1 MKWPNDTKDF
11 ALPVRDVDVG
21 QPAESG
27 MRLGV
32 GGIRTVEHVQSDGS
46 VMRLSHRGGYPL
58 YETVEGGAG
67 SQAAEN
73 YRRGFVA
80 VVPGATAGTLF
91 NPYSLAVVQ
100 HGFKPAGALYYVLD
114 YATSWNVSPSD
125 TTNWRDVIVFDGNKL
140 LINGL
145 RMAPPLQD
153 LASVPS
159 GSVPY
164 FINTGLSGSQYG
176 RTQDRRTF
184 AVARELVK
192 SWAST
197 GITETLT
204 PTTPR
209 TDEKALTIGPAIVRS
224 THKAWLGQI
233 YYTGT
238 SADDDAGTW
247 AFSQREVNMMLASP
261 FLSGTNSSASV
272 DMTAPGFGAG
282 VASSGSGNWDITLPP
297 TEIGMYSTP
306 TSTKEELFSQRYD
319 FYDAQVPTP
328 STGIFEGH
336 FNYAGTVSRPLQ
348 GVKSGSYTRT
358 TYTAS
363 ASDSVQVTDKQF
375 DFVLNNTKI
384 FDSRSTGT
392 NVKSQWVDYD
402 ASINGVDSTTGA
414 NMTGNSTNLYWG
426 QFFTS
431 PPPSGGLN
439 DRMPGPHGGKSNRY
453 VDGGS
458 ISGVSETRSHEEQTL
473 SASVTSGSLSLVALS
488 ASRNYSYGQLAGYTP
503 VTGYYAPYIASA
515 WAPVYSGMGVYGRAS
530 WRLDAYSNPST
541 DETWILYYEAT
552 VQYISGWG
560 NWYKQTQATQDKI
573 NAKYQQVHNAIM
585 AQTARYD
592 DESSSGITFRT
603 FYNGY
608 VSPSVTQLSQSLT
621 WQTRDFI
628 LFDEDNGVYI
638 SVVGDFSGQDAD
650 ATLTVSLVIETR
662 HDTTTIQLLT
672 RNYTYTDLLP
682 EYEIGTTGKYAVPS
696 PQVRAMFAPLHREQG
711 SFKGAHY
718 VTLDEETA
726 GADPA
731 HLFSMQLVLH
741 SFSDMGQVNELNTTD
756 AGVHFVPFNLL
767 EMLYC
772 FVFSQ
777 DYGVGAS
784 TSQRYPVTFSARYND
799 LMANLFGVPF
809 NITVRDGVETPWTHS
824 LHSSF
829 VGVHG
834 ASLHRV

>member
-1 MKWPNDTKDF
+1 
-11 ALPVRDVDVG
+11 
-21 QPAESG
+21 
-27 MRLGV
+27 
-32 GGIRTVEHVQSDGS
+32 
-46 VMRLSHRGGYPL
+46 MRLSHRGGYPL
-58 YETVEGGAG
+58 YETINGIGAKD
-67 SQAAEN
+67 SN
-73 YRRGFVA
+73 TYRRGFVA
-80 VVPGATAGTLF
+80 VVPGEETGTLF
-91 NPYSLAVVQ
+91 NPYTLAVVQ
-100 HGFKPAGALYYVLD
+100 HGFKPAGSLYYVLD
-114 YATSWNVSPSD
+114 YATDWNVSPSD
-125 TTNWRDVIVFDGNKL
+125 TTNWRDVIVFDGNKI

-153 LASVPS
+153 LASVPA
-159 GSVPY
+159 GCVPY

-184 AVARELVK
+184 SVTRELVR
-192 SWAST
+192 SWASS

-224 THKAWLGQI
+224 AHKAWLGQL
-233 YYTGT
+233 YYTGA
-238 SADDDAGTW
+238 SATDDAGTW

-261 FLSGTNSSASV
+261 FLSGTNSGSAV
-272 DMTAPGFGAG
+272 DMTAPGFGTG
-282 VASSGSGNWDITLPP
+282 VASSGSGDWDITLPP

-306 TSTKEELFSQRYD
+306 TSTRADLFSQRYD
-319 FYDAQVPTP
+319 FYDAQVPNP

-336 FNYAGTVSRPLQ
+336 FHYAGTVSRPLQ
-348 GVKSGSYTRT
+348 GVKSGSYART

-363 ASDSVQVTDKQF
+363 ASDSVQITDKQF
-375 DFVLNNTKI
+375 DFALSNSKI
-384 FDSRSTGT
+384 FDSRSTET
-392 NVKSQWVDYD
+392 HVKTQWVDYD
-402 ASINGVDSTTGA
+402 ASINGVDSTNGS
-414 NMTGNSTNLYWG
+414 NMTGNLTDLYWG
-426 QFFTS
+426 QYFTS

-453 VDGGS
+453 VGGVP
-458 ISGVSETRSHEEQTL
+458 ISGSYETRSHEEQVL
-473 SASVTSGSLSLVALS
+473 SASVTSGSLSLVSLS

-503 VTGYYAPYIASA
+503 RTGYYAPYIASS
-515 WAPVYSGMGVYGRAS
+515 WGGPVSWGIGSYGEAS
-530 WRLDAYSNPST
+530 WRLDAYSSSAT
-541 DETWILYYEAT
+541 DETWIRHYEAT
-552 VQYISGWG
+552 TQYIPGWG

-585 AQTARYD
+585 AQERYD
-592 DESSSGITFRT
+592 DESTGGITSRT
-603 FYNGY
+603 FYYGY
-608 VSPSVTQLSQSLT
+608 VSPSVTQLSQTLS
-621 WQTRDFI
+621 WQTSDFI

-638 SVVGDFSGQDAD
+638 RIDGEFSGQDTD

-662 HDTTTIQLLT
+662 HDTTTVQLLT
-672 RNYTYTDLLP
+672 RDYTYGDLLP
-682 EYEIGTTGKYAVPS
+682 EYEIGSTGKYAVPS

-718 VTLDEETA
+718 VTLNEETA
-726 GADPA
+726 GAVPA
-731 HLFSMQLVLH
+731 HLFSLKLILH
-741 SFSDMGQVNELNTTD
+741 SFSDMGQVNELNDTD
-756 AGVHFVPFNLL
+756 SGVHFVPLNLL

-809 NITVRDGVETPWTHS
+809 NINVRDGVETPWTHS

>member
-32 GGIRTVEHVQSDGS
+32 SGIRTVEWTQNDGS
-46 VMRLSHRGGYPL
+46 VVRLSHRGGHPIF
-58 YETVEGGAG
+58 ESAHGAG
-67 SQAAEN
+67 AGDGNET

-80 VVPGATAGTLF
+80 VVPGATTGTLF
-91 NPYSLAVVQ
+91 NPYTLAVVQ

-125 TTNWRDVIVFDGNKL
+125 TTNWRDVIVFDGNKI

-153 LASVPS
+153 LAGVPA
-159 GSVPY
+159 GGIPY
-164 FINTGLSGSQYG
+164 FINTGLSGGQYG
-176 RTQDRRTF
+176 RPQDRRTF

-192 SWAST
+192 SWASS

-224 THKAWLGQI
+224 THKAWLGQM

-238 SADDDAGTW
+238 SATDDAGTW

-272 DMTAPGFGAG
+272 DMSPPALASAGTDTTARGTPITLPSTPIALKSNDARIVQSNQNLRIIYWYWDSTFSSPLQAQEYGNNTRLTY
-282 VASSGSGNWDITLPP
+282 SGSG
-297 TEIGMYSTP
+297 
-306 TSTKEELFSQRYD
+306 
-319 FYDAQVPTP
+319 
-328 STGIFEGH
+328 
-336 FNYAGTVSRPLQ
+336 
-348 GVKSGSYTRT
+348 
-358 TYTAS
+358 
-363 ASDSVQVTDKQF
+363 
-375 DFVLNNTKI
+375 
-384 FDSRSTGT
+384 
-392 NVKSQWVDYD
+392 
-402 ASINGVDSTTGA
+402 
-414 NMTGNSTNLYWG
+414 
-426 QFFTS
+426 
-431 PPPSGGLN
+431 
-439 DRMPGPHGGKSNRY
+439 
-453 VDGGS
+453 
-458 ISGVSETRSHEEQTL
+458 
-473 SASVTSGSLSLVALS
+473 SASVTQAGVTLDFTCSNVKTWDERSIGLIMDNQYVTIADSGQYATYTALSLDADATNLIWNDTYAPLRGVQNVWVDDYLISPPGTNPTRYYENQTISATVEAAGAILLISVS
-488 ASRNYSYGQLAGYTP
+488 ASSNTSSGGAWNVTPNATHYNAHMGQPSTYPGQTF
-503 VTGYYAPYIASA
+503 
-515 WAPVYSGMGVYGRAS
+515 GMGIYGR
-530 WRLDAYSNPST
+530 L
-541 DETWILYYEAT
+541 EL
-552 VQYISGWG
+552 
-560 NWYKQTQATQDKI
+560 
-573 NAKYQQVHNAIM
+573 NAKYYPASDIIPVNDYYKQNPSPPPKQLPAVLAEIE
-585 AQTARYD
+585 AEFDAKAAEYQTQTYYDCENSNGDSRYN
-592 DESSSGITFRT
+592 
-603 FYNGY
+603 FYTTAVN
-608 VSPSVTQLSQSLT
+608 PSVSRSSKSLT

-628 LFDEDNGVYI
+628 LCDEENGVYI
-638 SVVGDFSGQDAD
+638 SIVGDFSGQDTD

-662 HDTTTIQLLT
+662 HDTTTIQVLT
-672 RNYTYTDLLP
+672 RDYTYTDLLP

-731 HLFSMQLVLH
+731 HLFSLQLVLH

-756 AGVHFVPFNLL
+756 AGVHFVPVNLL

-799 LMANLFGVPF
+799 LMANLFGVTI

>member
-1 MKWPNDTKDF
+1 MKWPADTKDF
-11 ALPVRDVDVG
+11 ALPVRDADAG
-21 QPAESG
+21 QPAESA

-32 GGIRTVEHVQSDGS
+32 SGIRTVEHVQSDGS
-46 VMRLSHRGGYPL
+46 VLRLSHRGGYPI
-58 YETVEGGAG
+58 YETVAGGAG
-67 SQAAEN
+67 SQQK

-80 VVPGATAGTLF
+80 VVPGATTGTLF
-91 NPYSLAVVQ
+91 NPYNLAVVQ
-100 HGFKPAGALYYVLD
+100 HGFKPAGARYYVLD

-125 TTNWRDVIVFDGNKL
+125 TTKWRDVIVFDGNKI

-145 RMAPPLQD
+145 RMAPPLLD

-164 FINTGLSGSQYG
+164 FINSGLSDRQYG
-176 RTQDRRTF
+176 RMQDRRTF

-224 THKAWLGQI
+224 MHKAWLGQI

-238 SADDDAGTW
+238 SATDNAGAW

-261 FLSGTNSSASV
+261 FLSGTNSNALV
-272 DMTAPGFGAG
+272 DMAVPGFGAG

-306 TSTKEELFSQRYD
+306 TSTQEQLFSQRYD
-319 FYDAQVPTP
+319 YYDPQVPTP
-328 STGIFEGH
+328 STGNFAGR
-336 FNYAGTVSRPLQ
+336 FNYAGTVSRELQ

-358 TYTAS
+358 TYTAATS
-363 ASDSVQVTDKQF
+363 ASVQITNKQF
-375 DFVLNNTKI
+375 DFVLNNSKI
-384 FDSRSTGT
+384 FDSRTTSSR
-392 NVKSQWVDYD
+392 VKSQTVVFD
-402 ASINGVDSTTGA
+402 ASIEGVDSTTGS
-414 NMTGNSTNLYWG
+414 NMTGNYTGLYWG
-426 QFFTS
+426 QHFTT
-431 PPPSGGLN
+431 PPTDGLN
-439 DRMPGPHGGKSNRY
+439 ARMPGPHGGKTSRL
-453 VDGGS
+453 VDLSSIGGTN
-458 ISGVSETRSHEEQTL
+458 ETRNHEVQTL
-473 SASVTSGSLSLVALS
+473 SASITSGAMKLVELLAT
-488 ASRNYSYGQLAGYTP
+488 RNYSYGQLSGYTP
-503 VTGYYAPYIASA
+503 STGYYASYIGSP
-515 WAPVYSGMGVYGRAS
+515 WSPVYSGMGVYGRAS
-530 WRLDAYSNPST
+530 WKLEAYSNPST
-541 DETWILYYEAT
+541 DEVWIRYYEAT
-552 VQYISGWG
+552 TQNIPGG
-560 NWYKQTQATQDKI
+560 GTWYKQTQSTQDKI

-585 AQTARYD
+585 AQTERYD
-592 DESSSGITFRT
+592 DESSSGIMSRT
-603 FYNGY
+603 FYYGY

-621 WQTRDFI
+621 WQTSDFI
-628 LFDEDNGVYI
+628 LFDEDNGVYVRI
-638 SVVGDFSGQDAD
+638 DGHFSGQDAD

-672 RNYTYTDLLP
+672 RNYTYSDLLP
-682 EYEIGTTGKYAVPS
+682 EHEIGTTGKYAVPS

-718 VTLDEETA
+718 VTLDEESA

-731 HLFSMQLVLH
+731 HLFSLQLVLH
-741 SFSDMGQVNELNTTD
+741 SFSDMGQVNALNGTD

-784 TSQRYPVTFSARYND
+784 TLQRYPVTFSARYND

-809 NITVRDGVETPWTHS
+809 NVTVRDGVETPWTHS
-824 LHSSF
+824 LHRSF